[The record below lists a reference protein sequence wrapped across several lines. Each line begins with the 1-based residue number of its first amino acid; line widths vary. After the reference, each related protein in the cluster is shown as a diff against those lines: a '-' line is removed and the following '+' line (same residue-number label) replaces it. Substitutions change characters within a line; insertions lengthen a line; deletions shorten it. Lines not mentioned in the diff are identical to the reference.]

1 MTYEEAHALFVYD
14 PETGLLTN
22 RVSRRYGQIAA
33 GTEIG
38 CLHHTGYVVLS
49 VGKKQHRAH
58 RVAWLLGTG
67 AWPTGSIDHING
79 VKDDNRLVNLR
90 DADSTTQQRNQGL
103 NKDNKSGLAGVF
115 ILKSGRVRATIN
127 YEGRRHVLGTYLDYF
142 EAVCARKSAE
152 VKHGYTGRL

>member
-14 PETGLLTN
+14 PETGLLTHA
-22 RVSRRYGQIAA
+22 RDKHVQKAGDAVGCPSKERYLVTCYA
-33 GTEIG
+33 
-38 CLHHTGYVVLS
+38 
-49 VGKKQHRAH
+49 KKNYFLH
-58 RVAWLLGTG
+58 RVAWLLSTG

-79 VKDDNRLVNLR
+79 VKDDNRLSNLR
-90 DADSTTQQRNQGL
+90 DVDSTTQQRNQGL
-103 NKDNKSGLAGVF
+103 NKENKSGLAGVF

-127 YEGRRHVLGTYLDYF
+127 YGGRRHVLGTYLDYF

>member
-67 AWPTGSIDHING
+67 AWPTGSIDHMGCHRHRQIIQLRKG
-79 VKDDNRLVNLR
+79 SEILLCQGRNRSCNTR
-90 DADSTTQQRNQGL
+90 QR
-103 NKDNKSGLAGVF
+103 VM
-115 ILKSGRVRATIN
+115 
-127 YEGRRHVLGTYLDYF
+127 
-142 EAVCARKSAE
+142 AVYRP
-152 VKHGYTGRL
+152 